1 MMPIPPAL
9 LIHNAQL
16 LTPTGEDAW
25 QSQTYGPPTSLSR
38 IRVEPVKQWITDK
51 ENRQISLSASLIY
64 DCRNSLPH
72 NVEFRA
78 GAKVIFDGQEYTI
91 ETVERLY
98 DDRRLHHIEV
108 GLS

>member
-1 MMPIPPAL
+1 MIPIPSSF
-9 LIHNAQL
+9 LIHSAQL
-16 LTPTGEDAW
+16 LTPTGEDVW
-25 QSQTYGPPTSLSR
+25 QSQTYGSPISLSH

-51 ENRQISLSASLIY
+51 ENRQVSLSASLFY
-64 DCRNSLPH
+64 DCRNSLPR

-78 GAKVIFDGQEYTI
+78 GAKVIFDGREYTI

-98 DDRRLHHIEV
+98 DERRLHHIEV